1 MVERQIGQTPVELQ
15 GPPFPELMEYV
26 WSAFISLHPARG
38 QGFNGPLPLSFT
50 EIAAWQQLT
59 GSQLSIWEVGVI
71 KKLDSIYMGVIND
84 RSS

>member
-38 QGFNGPLPLSFT
+38 QGFNGPLPLSYT

-59 GSQLSIWEVGVI
+59 GNQLSTWEVGVI
-71 KKLDSIYMGVIND
+71 KKLDSIYMRTING
-84 RSS
+84 